1 MSGGIGVLLCV
12 RKRRVTVSMA
22 KTAIRIYLKS
32 AIESGF
38 SFIKR
43 RFNNLDELNDNFRAQ
58 RDWIFEKMEK
68 KADYKRRLA
77 KVLEVLKMHSCKHIG
92 ISFLT
97 ENRLCE
103 AYKAQH
109 GESISKRSVS
119 TYIRQLRE
127 LGFVTTLAAKR
138 EDGKQTSNIVIIE
151 KIGTM
156 GEKGRENES
165 SLEAR
170 GERMNASMLSG
181 DDEKKREVE
190 VRSGKVAYK
199 DGENLHTKKTS
210 SPSKTTVKELKERKA
225 NVNRLLNFVP
235 RWFQDRIGCCSR
247 DAREVFEYWKVSKH
261 LVKKTFGS
269 LVEADEWREIVRKSV
284 REFYLSAKDA
294 SQGKFKI
301 HNPIGFFHSILEAE
315 AYAHVRRCAQ
325 DSSGVFYNWLE
336 D

>member
-1 MSGGIGVLLCV
+1 
-12 RKRRVTVSMA
+12 MA

-43 RFNNLDELNDNFRAQ
+43 RFKNLDELNDNFHAQ

-103 AYKAQH
+103 AYEAQH

-119 TYIRQLRE
+119 TYIKQLKE
-127 LGFVTTLAAKR
+127 IGFVTTLAAKR
-138 EDGKQTSNIVIIE
+138 EDGKQTSNIVVIE
-151 KIGTM
+151 KIGMM
-156 GEKGRENES
+156 GEKGRGGDS
-165 SLEAR
+165 SLEAG
-170 GERMNASMLSG
+170 GERMSSSMLSAN
-181 DDEKKREVE
+181 DKKKRDVE

-199 DGENLHTKKTS
+199 GEENLHTEKTS
-210 SPSKTTVKELKERKA
+210 SPSKTTVKEIKERKA
-225 NVNRLLNFVP
+225 NTNRLLNLVP
-235 RWFQDRIGCCSR
+235 RWFQDRISCCSK

-269 LVEADEWREIVRKSV
+269 LVGADEWQEIVCKSA
-284 REFYLSAKDA
+284 REFYLSAKAA
-294 SQGKFKI
+294 SRGKFKM
-301 HNPIGFFHSILEAE
+301 HNPVGFFHSVLEAE
-315 AYAHVRRCAQ
+315 AYAHVRHCAQ
-325 DSSGVFYNWLE
+325 ESSWVFYNWLE